1 MQASLLLLPVDLIFN
16 KQPIDD
22 GLLRGHHAKLNIFYD
37 DDVLLNKEEI
47 DKLLNEYCKLFEL
60 EKKEKIK

>member
-22 GLLRGHHAKLNIFYD
+22 GLLRGHRAKLNILYD

>member
-22 GLLRGHHAKLNIFYD
+22 GLLRGHHAKLNILYD
-37 DDVLLNKEEI
+37 DDLLLNKEEI

>member
-1 MQASLLLLPVDLIFN
+1 MQALLLLLPVDLIFN

-22 GLLRGHHAKLNIFYD
+22 GLQRGLHAKLNILYD

>member
-22 GLLRGHHAKLNIFYD
+22 GLLRGRHAKLNILYD

-47 DKLLNEYCKLFEL
+47 NKLLNEYCKLFEL

>member
-22 GLLRGHHAKLNIFYD
+22 GLPRGLHAKLNILY

>member
-22 GLLRGHHAKLNIFYD
+22 GPLRGHHAKLNILYD
-37 DDVLLNKEEI
+37 DDVLLSKEEI